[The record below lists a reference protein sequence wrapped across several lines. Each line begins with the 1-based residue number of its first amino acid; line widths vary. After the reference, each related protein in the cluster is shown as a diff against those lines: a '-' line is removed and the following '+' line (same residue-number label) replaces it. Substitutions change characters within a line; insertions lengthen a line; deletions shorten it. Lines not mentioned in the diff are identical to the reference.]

1 MYYENTTSSVS
12 GCSCGDLVLQQ
23 RVARSSM
30 KSYTLQYWAAHI
42 VILQKQKLHL
52 VRCYNLQ
59 SMRIVETSI
68 DSSLHFK
75 GLLFCGLR

>member
-1 MYYENTTSSVS
+1 
-12 GCSCGDLVLQQ
+12 
-23 RVARSSM
+23 M